1 MVCGDGRGNHN
12 MDPSSSITINV
23 TENLTQLA
31 LLVIASVGFGH
42 RASWQEDSFITP
54 AGHLLSFRKAV
65 TGAISH
71 VLVQALTPKWIHA
84 LSERVHLSLLG
95 SVLKETRLVSL
106 SRAWV
111 VGGKASNMDAG
122 LLRNLVEA
130 NMVEDDDITHKKLTD
145 DKPIVQS

>member
-1 MVCGDGRGNHN
+1 

-23 TENLTQLA
+23 TENLTQL
-31 LLVIASVGFGH
+31 
-42 RASWQEDSFITP
+42 

-95 SVLKETRLVSL
+95 SVLKETRVTFEALRRRLHMFVSL

-111 VGGKASNMDAG
+111 VA
-122 LLRNLVEA
+122 A

-145 DKPIVQS
+145 DEVFSIIFAFLLAGYSQSSFNRVELTH